1 MRVAEQL
8 EKQDSLRRQVRSA
21 MAYPMM
27 IGIFSLVVLLA
38 LVAFL
43 IPVFED
49 VFKELQGGE
58 AAVRH
63 ADHRRRLALRHRP
76 LVRADRRHDRHH
88 LPDQEVEEER
98 DGHRASGTPSS

>member
-8 EKQDSLRRQVRSA
+8 EKQDSLRRQVQAA

-49 VFKELQGGE
+49 VFKEQYGAKLPFITQISVS
-58 AAVRH
+58 AS
-63 ADHRRRLALRHRP
+63 
-76 LVRADRRHDRHH
+76 H
-88 LPDQEVEEER
+88 LSR
-98 DGHRASGTPSS
+98 DGGTCSSPARSAWSS